1 MSIKLASKPVI
12 AIVGGIG
19 SGKSTVA
26 KLFVQSG
33 GALFDADALVHE
45 FFKEESVKNQIR
57 GHFGATVFDVD
68 GNLDRSAL
76 AKTIFADDENRLF
89 LESILH
95 PLVLKKAEDAIKD
108 LAEFSESSFL
118 VLDIPLLLEK
128 DWRYLCTY
136 LVFVACSDEERLRRC
151 KVRGWTE
158 AEWKNRENLQM
169 PLTNKVSVCDH
180 RIDNS
185 VSYEYTVKQVDDLL
199 KLWNLP

>member
-26 KLFVQSG
+26 KLFAQSG

-45 FFKEESVKNQIR
+45 LFKEDAVKNQIR

-68 GNLDRSAL
+68 GNLLRSAL
-76 AKTIFADDENRLF
+76 AKTVFADDENRLF

-95 PLVLKKAEDAIKD
+95 PLVLKKAEDTIGN
-108 LAEFSESSFL
+108 LAKFSESSFL

-128 DWRYLCTY
+128 EWRYLCTY
-136 LVFVACSDEERLRRC
+136 LVFVACNDEERLSRC
-151 KVRGWTE
+151 KARGWTE
-158 AEWKNRENLQM
+158 ADWKNREKAQM
-169 PLTNKVSVCDH
+169 PLTNKVSFCDH
-180 RIDNS
+180 IIDNS
-185 VSYEYTVKQVDDLL
+185 VSYEYTVKQVNDLL

>member
-26 KLFVQSG
+26 KLFAQSG
-33 GALFDADALVHE
+33 GLLFDADALVHE
-45 FFKEESVKNQIR
+45 LFKEESVKNQIR

-68 GNLDRSAL
+68 GNLLRSAL
-76 AKTIFADDENRLF
+76 AKTVFADDENRLF

-95 PLVLKKAEDAIKD
+95 PLVLKKAEDTIGN
-108 LAEFSESSFL
+108 LAKFSESSFL

-128 DWRYLCTY
+128 EWRYLYTY
-136 LVFVACSDEERLRRC
+136 LVFVACNDEERLSRC
-151 KVRGWTE
+151 KARGWTE
-158 AEWKNRENLQM
+158 ADWKNREKAQM
-169 PLTNKVSVCDH
+169 PLTNKVSFCDH
-180 RIDNS
+180 IVDNS
-185 VSYEYTVKQVDDLL
+185 VSYEYTVKQVNDLL